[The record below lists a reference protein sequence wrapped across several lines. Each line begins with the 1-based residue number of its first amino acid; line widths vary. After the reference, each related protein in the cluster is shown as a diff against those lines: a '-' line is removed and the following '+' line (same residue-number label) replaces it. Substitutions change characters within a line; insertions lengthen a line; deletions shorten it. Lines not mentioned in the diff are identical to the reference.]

1 MWCKMIRLIKLV
13 LSTLLCLYVIYSTFF
28 TMEPMKARSIFILL
42 VLLIAILTIEKD
54 KLQTLWGKVF
64 IVVMAV
70 CSILSFGY
78 VTLFSN
84 DILTRAGVPNS
95 PDIVF
100 GFIAVLLLLYL
111 VQRSTG
117 WTFTLI
123 IIASVIY
130 AFFGNLIPMD
140 YGGHGGFT
148 LNRFLTTVY
157 LSTNGIFGSVMYVMF
172 QYVFLFVLFGKIL
185 EYSGALSF
193 VMTLSQALVGRLCGG
208 PALVASI
215 SSMLVGSVS
224 GSAVANVMITGSVS
238 IPLMKKMKFEPEM
251 AAGIE
256 ASASTGGQI
265 MPPVMG
271 AVAFVMAQFIGVGY
285 FDVVRAALIP
295 AILYFLSIIIGVYLY
310 ARRSGIQTLKKEEV
324 PTFSDVIREPGLV
337 TFTVGLGVLIYL
349 LVIRYS
355 APLAAIISMALMLLL
370 GALRKETRINISKL
384 LNIFQE
390 TATNFVGVGLPAF
403 GVGIIVGVLLM
414 TGLSLRFGK
423 LVVALAGG
431 HFIPLLLM
439 VAVMVLI
446 LGMGLPTA
454 IAYILASLVAASA
467 LTSFGIS
474 SMQVHMFLLY
484 LSVLSMITP
493 PVALAC
499 YAASSLAGA
508 NFWKTGFASVR
519 LCAPAFIIPF
529 IFIYHEPLLMI
540 GQAQEI
546 VFSFITALIGVALIA
561 YSLIGKVSNK
571 AEIIIRILAFIAGLI
586 MISPNTIHNI
596 IIIAILVAL
605 GCYHLLGSMQKNKN
619 RDLKG
624 NPT

>member
-1 MWCKMIRLIKLV
+1 
-13 LSTLLCLYVIYSTFF
+13 
-28 TMEPMKARSIFILL
+28 MKARSIFILL

-251 AAGIE
+251 AAGLRPLPLR
-256 ASASTGGQI
+256 GG
-265 MPPVMG
+265 
-271 AVAFVMAQFIGVGY
+271 
-285 FDVVRAALIP
+285 
-295 AILYFLSIIIGVYLY
+295 
-310 ARRSGIQTLKKEEV
+310 K
-324 PTFSDVIREPGLV
+324 
-337 TFTVGLGVLIYL
+337 
-349 LVIRYS
+349 
-355 APLAAIISMALMLLL
+355 
-370 GALRKETRINISKL
+370 
-384 LNIFQE
+384 
-390 TATNFVGVGLPAF
+390 
-403 GVGIIVGVLLM
+403 
-414 TGLSLRFGK
+414 
-423 LVVALAGG
+423 
-431 HFIPLLLM
+431 
-439 VAVMVLI
+439 
-446 LGMGLPTA
+446 
-454 IAYILASLVAASA
+454 
-467 LTSFGIS
+467 
-474 SMQVHMFLLY
+474 
-484 LSVLSMITP
+484 
-493 PVALAC
+493 
-499 YAASSLAGA
+499 
-508 NFWKTGFASVR
+508 
-519 LCAPAFIIPF
+519 
-529 IFIYHEPLLMI
+529 
-540 GQAQEI
+540 
-546 VFSFITALIGVALIA
+546 
-561 YSLIGKVSNK
+561 
-571 AEIIIRILAFIAGLI
+571 
-586 MISPNTIHNI
+586 
-596 IIIAILVAL
+596 
-605 GCYHLLGSMQKNKN
+605 
-619 RDLKG
+619 
-624 NPT
+624 